1 MLGSGG
7 SLQVQPMEENED
19 MMSKEWSTQV
29 IEVDGDI
36 VLIFPEE
43 LLRELNLKKNEVLR
57 WQIRKD
63 GVFIRRDN
71 FINNV
76 ETP

>member
-1 MLGSGG
+1 
-7 SLQVQPMEENED
+7 MEENED